1 MGSRLAKDLL
11 DLLQACK
18 MVKKTEQM
26 ETLGA
31 VLDHSLKR
39 FDLSQRLDDYGVWP
53 IWNEVVG
60 KTIARN
66 AQPEKIRNGTLFVK
80 VTSPVWMQQLQ
91 FMKEMIVDKINLRLK
106 SAAVKNLFFMVGH
119 IDTVELDSPTE
130 PQQSQNP
137 ESAEIDVNEEFLESI
152 GDPAIRAAF
161 KKLLKSY
168 SRRKI
173 KS

>member
-1 MGSRLAKDLL
+1 
-11 DLLQACK
+11 

-31 VLDHSLKR
+31 VLDQSLKR
-39 FDLSQRLDDYGVWP
+39 FDLSQRLDEYGVWP

-66 AQPEKIRNGTLFVK
+66 AQPEKIRNGVLFIK

-91 FMKEMIVDKINLRLK
+91 FMKEMIVDKINQRLDCT
-106 SAAVKNLFFMVGH
+106 AVKNLFFMVGH
-119 IDTVELDSPTE
+119 IDTGDLDSSTE
-130 PQQSQNP
+130 PQQSP
-137 ESAEIDVNEEFLESI
+137 AAEDVEIEMSEKFLESI

-168 SRRKI
+168 SRRKA

>member
-1 MGSRLAKDLL
+1 
-11 DLLQACK
+11 
-18 MVKKTEQM
+18 
-26 ETLGA
+26 
-31 VLDHSLKR
+31 
-39 FDLSQRLDDYGVWP
+39 
-53 IWNEVVG
+53 
-60 KTIARN
+60 
-66 AQPEKIRNGTLFVK
+66 
-80 VTSPVWMQQLQ
+80 
-91 FMKEMIVDKINLRLK
+91 
-106 SAAVKNLFFMVGH
+106 MVGH
-119 IDTVELDSPTE
+119 IDTVELDLPTE